1 MPATLTY
8 SPLTPQNPAEFLRTN
23 TRRYARYAETH
34 PVQPLKGLREP
45 RAASVSYRASVPAGH
60 AGCGVALS
68 YHALFPNGES
78 LPFEIKESCFA
89 LQPIPNSEFLIPN
102 WTFTFSAKERDSETG
117 LSYFG
122 SRYYSSDLSIWLS
135 VDPMSDKYASLSPYT
150 YCANNPVK
158 LVDPDGEDY
167 EVEVNGNTIII
178 RATYYVT
185 KDAKEGVEMAFN
197 YFKSQEQN
205 LSYTMENGEVY
216 SIKFDLSIA
225 EGEYNT
231 WEEAYNAAS
240 KSGNNYSNVC
250 RIDKT
255 RKENALGQ
263 TEAGRVITIRPDCS
277 LDYRTYAHEIGH
289 TLGFSEWSFELMQ
302 SDGGRW
308 DMGLYNEYIQQ
319 SMMRT
324 KILTKATPTI
334 VTSPN
339 GYIKDTHWEDVGRG
353 YIITK

>member
-1 MPATLTY
+1 MNRHRPYCSQTAQIFADMIRVDTCD
-8 SPLTPQNPAEFLRTN
+8 
-23 TRRYARYAETH
+23 TRRFMN
-34 PVQPLKGLREP
+34 PLLGISPAHTTAPGYCHASPDGDNGVIRP
-45 RAASVSYRASVPAGH
+45 RLSNRALV
-60 AGCGVALS
+60 
-68 YHALFPNGES
+68 PNGADGS
-78 LPFEIKESCFA
+78 PTIVHCSFYIVHC
-89 LQPIPNSEFLIPN
+89 

-135 VDPMSDKYASLSPYT
+135 VDPMSDKYASLSPYV
-150 YCANNPVK
+150 YCADNPVK
-158 LVDPDGEDY
+158 LVDPNGEDY

-250 RIDKT
+250 KIDKT

-324 KILTKATPTI
+324 KIPTKATPTI

>member
-1 MPATLTY
+1 MPTTLTY
-8 SPLTPQNPAEFLRTN
+8 SPPPPQNSAECLRPYPC
-23 TRRYARYAETH
+23 RYARYVETH
-34 PVQPLKGLREP
+34 PVPPLKGLRET

-68 YHALFPNGES
+68 YRALAPDGEIWSFPIEANPSVTPTIVHCS
-78 LPFEIKESCFA
+78 LYIVHCY
-89 LQPIPNSEFLIPN
+89 
-102 WTFTFSAKERDSETG
+102 TFSAKERDSETG

-158 LVDPDGEDY
+158 LVDPNGEDY
-167 EVEVNGNTIII
+167 EVEVNGNTITI

-197 YFKSQEQN
+197 YFTCQDQN

-216 SIKFDLSIA
+216 SIRFDLKVV
-225 EGEYNT
+225 GDYDT
-231 WEEAYNAAS
+231 WDEAYAAAS

-250 RIDKT
+250 RIDET
-255 RKENALGQ
+255 REENALGQ

-277 LDYRTYAHEIGH
+277 IDYRTYAHEIGH
-289 TLGFSEWSFELMQ
+289 TLGFSEWSFELML
-302 SDGGRW
+302 SGGGRW

-319 SMMRT
+319 SMMRAT
-324 KILTKATPTI
+324 IPTKATPTI

-339 GYIKDTHWEDVGRG
+339 GHVEKTTWENIGRG
-353 YIITK
+353 YIKTN